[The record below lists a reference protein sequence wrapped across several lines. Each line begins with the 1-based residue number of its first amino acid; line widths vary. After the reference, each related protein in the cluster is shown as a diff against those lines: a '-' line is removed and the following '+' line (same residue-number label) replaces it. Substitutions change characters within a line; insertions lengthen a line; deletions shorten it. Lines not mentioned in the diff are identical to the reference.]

1 MWQRPCKHS
10 TLLDNELTESW
21 YAASDSLR
29 DQQVDYIILGPD
41 WVPSKQTG
49 IILVLTESMDPS
61 TISWSSYWK
70 INFFIFLMGNG
81 ILPFICNRENK
92 MECFPLFEL
101 STQINI

>member
-10 TLLDNELTESW
+10 TPLDNELIESR

-70 INFFIFLMGNG
+70 INFLIFLMGNG